1 MKRKVLVVDDDRG
14 IREAIPM
21 LLEDGGWESSTAEN
35 GKVALEVLTK
45 ESISVVLTDVTMP
58 VMDGMAL
65 LTEVRQRHPGV
76 PVVMISAHGE
86 LETAIQAVRD
96 GAYDYLVKPVEEKR
110 LLHTLER
117 AVEHSRL
124 QRDYEAVRREGRA
137 DHELLGESP
146 QMERLRS
153 EISRAAPSDARI
165 LILGE
170 NGTGKELV
178 ARAIHEQSKRRD
190 RPFIKMNSAAIP
202 GELIESELFGHE
214 AGAFTG
220 AQKASAGKL
229 ELAGTGTLF
238 LDEIGDMS
246 IDTQA
251 KLLRVLA
258 SGEYERVGGSRM
270 LYFEARLV
278 TATNHDL
285 AALIAKGA
293 FREDLYHRVA
303 VIPIQVPTLREREGD
318 ILLLADH
325 FLGTYSQNQGR
336 STPQLTDSARAVL
349 RNYPWPGNVRELRNL
364 MERVSIMHPTSRL
377 DGADL
382 EQLIR
387 PPRPISTPAPTRE
400 ATLPTAPGPSDL
412 AALHDE
418 SNEAARTLVLKTLEE
433 CGWNVTRAARRL
445 GIDRASLHRKM
456 RRWDIARPG
465 SETREG
471 EDR

>member
-1 MKRKVLVVDDDRG
+1 
-14 IREAIPM
+14 M
-21 LLEDGGWESSTAEN
+21 LLEDGGWDSIAAEN
-35 GKVALEVLTK
+35 GKTALEVLSR
-45 ESISVVLTDVTMP
+45 ESISVVLSDVTMP
-58 VMDGMAL
+58 VMDGLTL
-65 LTEVRQRHPGV
+65 LAEIRRRHPGL

-86 LETAIQAVRD
+86 LETAISAVRE

-124 QRDYEAVRREGRA
+124 QRDYDAIRSESAA
-137 DHELLGESP
+137 ASELLGESAP
-146 QMERLRS
+146 MIRLRT

-178 ARAIHEQSKRRD
+178 ARALHEQSRRHA

-220 AQKASAGKL
+220 AHRSSAGKL

-238 LDEIGDMS
+238 LDEIGDMAAE
-246 IDTQA
+246 TQS

-258 SGEYERVGGSRM
+258 SGEFERVGGSR
-270 LYFEARLV
+270 LLHFDARLI

-285 AALIAKGA
+285 AADIERGS

-303 VIPIQVPTLREREGD
+303 VIPIHVPALRDRGED
-318 ILLLADH
+318 VLLLAQH
-325 FLGTYSQNQGR
+325 FLQGFSR
-336 STPQLTDSARAVL
+336 DHAREVPKLTDSAREAL
-349 RNYPWPGNVRELRNL
+349 ATHSWPGNVRELRNL
-364 MERVSIMHPTSRL
+364 MERISIMHPEATVEGTDLSQLLQPLRPASNKRGSPIASADGASL
-377 DGADL
+377 DGELGASRAKD
-382 EQLIR
+382 IA
-387 PPRPISTPAPTRE
+387 S
-400 ATLPTAPGPSDL
+400 
-412 AALHDE
+412 LHDE
-418 SNEAARTLVLKTLEE
+418 SSEQERALVVRTLES
-433 CGWNVTRAARRL
+433 CGWNVTRAAGRL

-456 RRWDIARPG
+456 RRWSIARPG
-465 SETREG
+465 SDPEEG
-471 EDR
+471 RDG

>member
-1 MKRKVLVVDDDRG
+1 MKRRVLVVDDDRG

-21 LLEDGGWESSTAEN
+21 LLEDGGWDSMTAEN
-35 GKVALEVLTK
+35 GRVALEVLSR
-45 ESISVVLTDVTMP
+45 ESFSVVLTDVTMP
-58 VMDGMAL
+58 VVDGLTL
-65 LTEVRQRHPGV
+65 LKEIRRRHPGV

-86 LETAIQAVRD
+86 LETAIGAVRD

-124 QRDYEAVRREGRA
+124 QQDYDAVRSENASER
-137 DHELLGESP
+137 ELLGESLP
-146 QMERLRS
+146 MQRLRS
-153 EISRAAPSDARI
+153 EIARAAPSDARI
-165 LILGE
+165 LVLGE

-178 ARAIHEQSKRRD
+178 ARALHEQSRRHD

-220 AQKASAGKL
+220 AHKASAGKL
-229 ELAGTGTLF
+229 ELAGAGTLF

-246 IDTQA
+246 VGTQV

-258 SGEYERVGGSRM
+258 SGEYERVGSSR
-270 LYFEARLV
+270 LLHFDARLI

-285 AALIAKGA
+285 AASIEDGS

-303 VIPIQVPTLREREGD
+303 VIPIQVPALRDRGD
-318 ILLLADH
+318 DVLLLAQH
-325 FLGTYSQNQGR
+325 FLREFSRDHKRQ
-336 STPQLTDSARAVL
+336 PPELTDSARRAL
-349 RNYPWPGNVRELRNL
+349 ASHGWPGNVRELRNL
-364 MERVSIMHPTSRL
+364 MERISIMHPQPVVEGTDLSQLLRPQRPESVGRGNPAVTESSR
-377 DGADL
+377 A
-382 EQLIR
+382 R
-387 PPRPISTPAPTRE
+387 
-400 ATLPTAPGPSDL
+400 DL

-418 SNEAARTLVLKTLEE
+418 SSEQERALVVRTLEG
-433 CGWNVTRAARRL
+433 CGWNVTRAAGRL

-456 RRWDIARPG
+456 RRWGIARPG
-465 SETREG
+465 SGKEEG
-471 EDR
+471 GDR

>member
-1 MKRKVLVVDDDRG
+1 MKRRVLVVDDDRG

-21 LLEDGGWESSTAEN
+21 LLEDGGWESVTAEN
-35 GKVALEVLTK
+35 GRAALEVLSR
-45 ESISVVLTDVTMP
+45 ESVAVVLTDVTMP
-58 VMDGMAL
+58 VMDGMEL
-65 LTEVRQRHPGV
+65 LNELRVRHAGV

-86 LETAIQAVRD
+86 LETAIEAVRN
-96 GAYDYLVKPVEEKR
+96 GAYDYLVKPLEEKR
-110 LLHTLER
+110 LLHTLDR

-124 QRDYEAVRREGRA
+124 QRDYEAVRTEGRSG
-137 DHELLGESP
+137 HELLGESP

-178 ARAIHEQSKRRD
+178 ARAIHEQSRRRD

-220 AQKASAGKL
+220 AQKSSAGKL

-238 LDEIGDMS
+238 LDEIGDMAL
-246 IDTQA
+246 DTQA

-258 SGEYERVGGSRM
+258 SGEYERVGGSRL

-285 AALIAKGA
+285 SHLIERGG

-318 ILLLADH
+318 ILLLAEH
-325 FLGTYSQNQGR
+325 FLATYSQNQGR
-336 STPQLTDSARAVL
+336 SAPELTSSAGAVL

-364 MERVSIMHPTSRL
+364 MERVSIMHPTARL
-377 DGADL
+377 DGGDL
-382 EQLIR
+382 EQLLHR
-387 PPRPISTPAPTRE
+387 PRPKAPATPAHASHT
-400 ATLPTAPGPSDL
+400 ATARRPADL
-412 AALHDE
+412 ASLHDE
-418 SNEAARTLVLKTLEE
+418 STEAERALVRRTLEE
-433 CGWNVTRAARRL
+433 CGWNVTRSARRL

-465 SETREG
+465 SESSEG
-471 EDR
+471 DDR